1 MGYMKHKASLLK
13 IIFFL
18 AFAQFAFGQELPFPP
33 ELKWWIDEIQKIDS
47 SASVEKFKFREETFI
62 YQEDGELSYKNKLYP
77 VLKKW
82 NYYGDK
88 FAYYSLMLDLKKEKS
103 GKYSLLGE
111 PDSVFAIFDR
121 NETVLFIDFFG
132 SSGRLDSFCWVRDNR
147 IIAVGTDIVNS
158 YENGRKDVDFVIYD
172 YQLKDGKAI
181 IKKYIYSK
189 KGVSLKGLRLRWFEQ
204 RDDYFEM
211 E

>member
-1 MGYMKHKASLLK
+1 MKKHKSLL
-13 IIFFL
+13 FTVL
-18 AFAQFAFGQELPFPP
+18 LSLALASSAFAQDFPFPP
-33 ELKWWIDEIQKIDS
+33 ELKWWIFESQKIDP

-62 YQEDGELSYKNKLYP
+62 YEQDGNPSYKNELYP

-111 PDSVFAIFDR
+111 PDSTFAIFDR
-121 NETVLFIDFFG
+121 NEKLLFVDFFG
-132 SSGRLDSFCWVRDNR
+132 SSSWLDSFCWVRDNR

-158 YENGRKDVDFVIYD
+158 YENGLKDVDFVIYD
-172 YQLKDGKAI
+172 YQLKDGQAI

-189 KGVSLKGLRLRWFEQ
+189 KTFRLKA
-204 RDDYFEM
+204 
-211 E
+211 

>member
-1 MGYMKHKASLLK
+1 M
-13 IIFFL
+13 
-18 AFAQFAFGQELPFPP
+18 
-33 ELKWWIDEIQKIDS
+33 
-47 SASVEKFKFREETFI
+47 
-62 YQEDGELSYKNKLYP
+62 
-77 VLKKW
+77 
-82 NYYGDK
+82 
-88 FAYYSLMLDLKKEKS
+88 
-103 GKYSLLGE
+103 
-111 PDSVFAIFDR
+111 
-121 NETVLFIDFFG
+121 
-132 SSGRLDSFCWVRDNR
+132 DSFCWVRDNR
-147 IIAVGTDIVNS
+147 IIAVGTDIVNT